1 MPAPTPAH
9 RQPHG
14 PPHERSTRGSNLSPD
29 DARPGPHAG
38 QVRRRIGATTVA
50 TLLAGAAL
58 LVPASLGPVPAAGAA
73 ATDHTYHCTSLA
85 GSSDSTYTI
94 DATGPTQVVQGT
106 ALAIDPLVVTGTP
119 AVDLLL
125 ADITFGILPPA
136 NATLTSPAVLHFDG
150 PGSTDPPGPI
160 APAGVPNTSPPMAF
174 TMVASGP
181 VGSVITIYPAP
192 VTSTVVDP
200 ADLSH
205 RLDVSCSEIVATAIA
220 VIEIVAPPPSTGSTS
235 PTIGVLADTAG
246 AAQSVSTSPA
256 LTG

>member
-1 MPAPTPAH
+1 MPAPTPAD

-94 DATGPTQVVQGT
+94 GATAPAQVVQGT

-119 AVDLLL
+119 AVDRFDV
-125 ADITFGILPPA
+125 ADDRG
-136 NATLTSPAVLHFDG
+136 
-150 PGSTDPPGPI
+150 
-160 APAGVPNTSPPMAF
+160 AGRH
-174 TMVASGP
+174 GRGRP
-181 VGSVITIYPAP
+181 VGQHLPGADGLTRQHRSGWISPRSRWSWWWRPGCPAAR
-192 VTSTVVDP
+192 P
-200 ADLSH
+200 A
-205 RLDVSCSEIVATAIA
+205 
-220 VIEIVAPPPSTGSTS
+220 TGSDRRARTS
-235 PTIGVLADTAG
+235 R
-246 AAQSVSTSPA
+246 
-256 LTG
+256 